1 MKPETTIAMIFFY
14 PTLLLVIMNVFLYV
28 AMGLLLLISF
38 LWSLTN
44 YLKQKR
50 ESHIVAKIQELENV
64 MGNPQFLYSNL
75 NSIKQYVLL
84 HSPMEAAQYLT
95 EFSNLLKS
103 ISVNSKQKN
112 ISLAQEIE
120 TVILFLELEKKRLGE
135 RMEFFQEIETNLNT
149 ETIQVKPLFVFK
161 QIEDLIQKQSEHA
174 TMKIHL
180 LVKNVG
186 EKLSCRT
193 EGVIP
198 NTTFIIEIP
207 TK

>member
-1 MKPETTIAMIFFY
+1 MIFFY

-28 AMGLLLLISF
+28 AMGLLLLTSF
-38 LWSLTN
+38 LWSLTT

-64 MGNPQFLYSNL
+64 MSNPQFLYSNL
-75 NSIKQYVLL
+75 NSIKQYILL

-103 ISVNSKQKN
+103 ISTNSKQKN

-135 RMEFFQEIETNLNT
+135 RMEFYQEIETNLNT
-149 ETIQVKPLFVFK
+149 ETIQVKPLFVLR
-161 QIEDLIQKQSEHA
+161 QIEDLIQKQSDY
-174 TMKIHL
+174 TNMKIHL

-186 EKLSCRT
+186 EKLNCRT

>member
-1 MKPETTIAMIFFY
+1 MIFFY

-28 AMGLLLLISF
+28 AMGLLLLTSF
-38 LWSLTN
+38 LWSLTT

-50 ESHIVAKIQELENV
+50 ESHIVAKIQELENF
-64 MGNPQFLYSNL
+64 MSNPQFLYSNL
-75 NSIKQYVLL
+75 NSIKQYILL

-103 ISVNSKQKN
+103 ISTNSKQKN

-149 ETIQVKPLFVFK
+149 ETIQVKPLFVLK
-161 QIEDLIQKQSEHA
+161 QIEDLIQKQSDY
-174 TMKIHL
+174 TNIKIHL

-186 EKLSCRT
+186 EKLNCRT

>member
-1 MKPETTIAMIFFY
+1 MIFFY
-14 PTLLLVIMNVFLYV
+14 LTLLLVIMNVFLYV

-38 LWSLTN
+38 LWSLTT

-64 MGNPQFLYSNL
+64 MNNPQFLYSNL
-75 NSIKQYVLL
+75 NSIKQYILL

-103 ISVNSKQKN
+103 ISTNSKQKN

-135 RMEFFQEIETNLNT
+135 RLEFFQEIETNLNT

-161 QIEDLIQKQSEHA
+161 QIEDLIQKQSDY
-174 TMKIHL
+174 TNMKIHL

-186 EKLSCRT
+186 EKLNCRT
-193 EGVIP
+193 EGAIP

>member
-1 MKPETTIAMIFFY
+1 MIFFY

-28 AMGLLLLISF
+28 AMGLLLLTSF
-38 LWSLTN
+38 LWSLTT

-64 MGNPQFLYSNL
+64 MSNPQFLYSNL
-75 NSIKQYVLL
+75 NSIKQYILL

-103 ISVNSKQKN
+103 ISTNSKQKN

-149 ETIQVKPLFVFK
+149 ETIQVKPLFLLK
-161 QIEDLIQKQSEHA
+161 QIEDLIQKQSDY
-174 TMKIHL
+174 TNMKIHL

-186 EKLSCRT
+186 EKLNCRT

>member
-1 MKPETTIAMIFFY
+1 MIFFY

-28 AMGLLLLISF
+28 AMGLLLLTSF
-38 LWSLTN
+38 LWSLTT

-64 MGNPQFLYSNL
+64 MSNPQFLYSNL
-75 NSIKQYVLL
+75 NSIKQYILL

-103 ISVNSKQKN
+103 ISTNSKQKN

-161 QIEDLIQKQSEHA
+161 QVEDLIQKQSDY
-174 TMKIHL
+174 TNMKIHL

-186 EKLSCRT
+186 EKLNCRT
-193 EGVIP
+193 EGAMP

>member
-1 MKPETTIAMIFFY
+1 MIFFY

-28 AMGLLLLISF
+28 AMGLLLLTSF
-38 LWSLTN
+38 LWSLTT

-64 MGNPQFLYSNL
+64 MSNPQFLYSNL
-75 NSIKQYVLL
+75 NSIKQYILL

-103 ISVNSKQKN
+103 ISTNSKQKN

-149 ETIQVKPLFVFK
+149 ETIQVKPLFVLK
-161 QIEDLIQKQSEHA
+161 QIEDLIQKQSDY
-174 TMKIHL
+174 TNMKIHL

-186 EKLSCRT
+186 EKLNCRT

>member
-1 MKPETTIAMIFFY
+1 MILFNLT
-14 PTLLLVIMNVFLYV
+14 PLLVIMNVFLYV
-28 AMGLLLLISF
+28 AMGLLLLASF

-44 YLKQKR
+44 YLKNKR
-50 ESHIVAKIQELENV
+50 ESHIVGKIQELENV

-75 NSIKQYVLL
+75 NSIKQYVLV

-95 EFSNLLKS
+95 EFSNLLRS
-103 ISVNSKQKN
+103 ISFNSKQKN
-112 ISLAQEIE
+112 ISLAREIE
-120 TVILFLELEKKRLGE
+120 TVILYLELEKKRLGE

-161 QIEDLIQKQSEHA
+161 QIEDLIQKQSEY
-174 TMKIHL
+174 TSMKIHL
-180 LVKNVG
+180 LIKNVG
-186 EKLSCRT
+186 EKLNCRT
-193 EGVIP
+193 EGVMP

>member
-1 MKPETTIAMIFFY
+1 MIFFY

-28 AMGLLLLISF
+28 AMGLLLLTSF
-38 LWSLTN
+38 LWSLTT

-64 MGNPQFLYSNL
+64 MSNPQFLYSNL
-75 NSIKQYVLL
+75 NSIKQYILL

-103 ISVNSKQKN
+103 ISTNSKQKN

-149 ETIQVKPLFVFK
+149 ETIQVKPLFVLR
-161 QIEDLIQKQSEHA
+161 QIEDLIQKQSDY
-174 TMKIHL
+174 TNMKIHL

-186 EKLSCRT
+186 EKLNCRT

>member
-1 MKPETTIAMIFFY
+1 MIFFY
-14 PTLLLVIMNVFLYV
+14 LTLLLVILNVFVYV
-28 AMGLLLLISF
+28 AMGLVLLISF

-103 ISVNSKQKN
+103 ISINSKQKN

-135 RMEFFQEIETNLNT
+135 RMEFFQEIEANINT

-161 QIEDLIQKQSEHA
+161 QIEELIQKQSDYT

-180 LVKNVG
+180 MVKNVG
-186 EKLSCRT
+186 EKLNCRT
-193 EGVIP
+193 EGTIP

>member
-1 MKPETTIAMIFFY
+1 MIFFY

-28 AMGLLLLISF
+28 AMGVLLLTSF

-44 YLKQKR
+44 YLKNKR
-50 ESHIVAKIQELENV
+50 ESHIVGKIQELENV

-75 NSIKQYVLL
+75 NSIKQYVLV

-95 EFSNLLKS
+95 EFSNLLRS
-103 ISVNSKQKN
+103 ISFNSRQKN

-120 TVILFLELEKKRLGE
+120 TVILYLELEKKRLGE
-135 RMEFFQEIETNLNT
+135 RLEVFQEIETNLNT
-149 ETIQVKPLFVFK
+149 ETIQVKPLFVFR
-161 QIEDLIQKQSEHA
+161 QIEDLIQRQSDYA
-174 TMKIHL
+174 SMKIHL

-186 EKLSCRT
+186 EKLNCRT

-207 TK
+207 AK

>member
-1 MKPETTIAMIFFY
+1 MIFFY
-14 PTLLLVIMNVFLYV
+14 LPLLLVIMNVFLYV
-28 AMGLLLLISF
+28 AMGLLLLVSF
-38 LWSLTN
+38 LWSLTT
-44 YLKQKR
+44 YLKNKR
-50 ESHIVAKIQELENV
+50 ESHIVGKIQELENV

-75 NSIKQYVLL
+75 NSIKQYVLV

-95 EFSNLLKS
+95 EFSNLLRS
-103 ISVNSKQKN
+103 ISFNSKQKN
-112 ISLAQEIE
+112 ISLAREIE
-120 TVILFLELEKKRLGE
+120 TVILYLELEKKRLGE
-135 RMEFFQEIETNLNT
+135 RLEVFQEIETNLDT

-161 QIEDLIQKQSEHA
+161 QIEDLIQKQSDY
-174 TMKIHL
+174 TNMKIHL

-193 EGVIP
+193 EGAIP

>member
-1 MKPETTIAMIFFY
+1 MIFFY
-14 PTLLLVIMNVFLYV
+14 LTLLLVIMNVFLYV
-28 AMGLLLLISF
+28 AMGLLLLVSF
-38 LWSLTN
+38 LWSLTT
-44 YLKQKR
+44 YLKNKR
-50 ESHIVAKIQELENV
+50 ESHIVGKIQELENV

-75 NSIKQYVLL
+75 NSIKQYVLV

-95 EFSNLLKS
+95 EFSNLLRF
-103 ISVNSKQKN
+103 ISFNSKQKN
-112 ISLAQEIE
+112 ISLAREIE
-120 TVILFLELEKKRLGE
+120 TVILYLELEKKRLGE
-135 RMEFFQEIETNLNT
+135 RLEVFQEIETNLDT

-161 QIEDLIQKQSEHA
+161 QIENLIQKQSDY
-174 TMKIHL
+174 TNMKIHL

-193 EGVIP
+193 EGPIP

>member
-1 MKPETTIAMIFFY
+1 MIFFY
-14 PTLLLVIMNVFLYV
+14 PTLLLVLMNVFLYV
-28 AMGLLLLISF
+28 AMGLLLLVSF

-50 ESHIVAKIQELENV
+50 ESHIVAKIRELENV

-95 EFSNLLKS
+95 EFSNLLRS
-103 ISVNSKQKN
+103 ISTNSKQKN

-161 QIEDLIQKQSEHA
+161 QIEELIQRQSDYA
-174 TMKIHL
+174 SMKIHL

-186 EKLSCRT
+186 EKLNCRT
-193 EGVIP
+193 EGAMP